1 MKEYYFKLLSLFMD
15 IKQKHLFSF
24 FFFYRLRA
32 AYGKNILQNAVHG
45 SSTAEHA
52 DVTVKKIFGDLKF
65 APDGTVIGIPF
76 LPTFRGWHVHGD
88 PFFNR
93 PPPPQTKK
101 S

>member
-1 MKEYYFKLLSLFMD
+1 MDARKFSTLTPPLF
-15 IKQKHLFSF
+15 F
-24 FFFYRLRA
+24 RLRA

-88 PFFNR
+88 SFFFLNS
-93 PPPPQTKK
+93 PQK

>member
-1 MKEYYFKLLSLFMD
+1 MDARKFSTLTPPLF
-15 IKQKHLFSF
+15 F
-24 FFFYRLRA
+24 RLRA

-88 PFFNR
+88 SFFL
-93 PPPPQTKK
+93 K
-101 S
+101 

>member
-15 IKQKHLFSF
+15 IKQKRLFSF

-88 PFFNR
+88 PFFNS
-93 PPPPQTKK
+93 PPKILINN
-101 S
+101 

>member
-1 MKEYYFKLLSLFMD
+1 MDARKFSTLTPPLF
-15 IKQKHLFSF
+15 F
-24 FFFYRLRA
+24 RLRA

-76 LPTFRGWHVHGD
+76 LPTFRGWHVHED
-88 PFFNR
+88 SFFLNS
-93 PPPPQTKK
+93 PQK

>member
-1 MKEYYFKLLSLFMD
+1 MDARKFSLLIPPLF
-15 IKQKHLFSF
+15 F
-24 FFFYRLRA
+24 RLRA

-88 PFFNR
+88 SFF
-93 PPPPQTKK
+93 
-101 S
+101 

>member
-1 MKEYYFKLLSLFMD
+1 MDAKKFSTLTPPLF
-15 IKQKHLFSF
+15 F
-24 FFFYRLRA
+24 RLRA

-88 PFFNR
+88 FFF
-93 PPPPQTKK
+93 
-101 S
+101 

>member
-1 MKEYYFKLLSLFMD
+1 MD
-15 IKQKHLFSF
+15 ARKFSTFTPPF
-24 FFFYRLRA
+24 FFRLRA

-88 PFFNR
+88 SFF
-93 PPPPQTKK
+93 
-101 S
+101 

>member
-1 MKEYYFKLLSLFMD
+1 MKEYYFQLLSLFMF
-15 IKQKHLFSF
+15 IKQKHLFF
-24 FFFYRLRA
+24 RLRA

-88 PFFNR
+88 PFFNS
-93 PPPPQTKK
+93 PPPQNKK
-101 S
+101 ILINN

>member
-1 MKEYYFKLLSLFMD
+1 MDAKKFSTLTPPLF
-15 IKQKHLFSF
+15 F
-24 FFFYRLRA
+24 RLRA

-88 PFFNR
+88 SFF
-93 PPPPQTKK
+93 
-101 S
+101 

>member
-88 PFFNR
+88 PFLIA
-93 PPPPQTKK
+93 PPK

>member
-1 MKEYYFKLLSLFMD
+1 MDARKFSTLTPPLF
-15 IKQKHLFSF
+15 F
-24 FFFYRLRA
+24 RLRA

-76 LPTFRGWHVHGD
+76 LTYLQRMACAWRL
-88 PFFNR
+88 FFLNS
-93 PPPPQTKK
+93 PQK

>member
-1 MKEYYFKLLSLFMD
+1 MDAIKFSILTPPPLF
-15 IKQKHLFSF
+15 F
-24 FFFYRLRA
+24 RLRA

-65 APDGTVIGIPF
+65 APDGTVIGIPC

-88 PFFNR
+88 SFF
-93 PPPPQTKK
+93 
-101 S
+101 